1 MIFHHCTIVL
11 IYRFS
16 CHCRGCFFI
25 ISNQNFQSC
34 AKSSSVHQFTGHL
47 IWSFNMY
54 ISNPLEPHQCTL
66 FFVASFPELIM
77 ILTGNIIVL
86 WYVSL
91 YMYIYLPIWNLVSVP
106 YSSESVCTMYHG
118 LTSLEPH
125 HIHLLLSWQPHHHG
139 FAEPPEP

>member
-1 MIFHHCTIVL
+1 M
-11 IYRFS
+11 
-16 CHCRGCFFI
+16 

-34 AKSSSVHQFTGHL
+34 AKSSSVHQFTWHL

-77 ILTGNIIVL
+77 ILTGHIIVL

-91 YMYIYLPIWNLVSVP
+91 YMYIYLPIWNHVSVP
-106 YSSESVCTMYHG
+106 YSSECVSWTYLSRASSYS
-118 LTSLEPH
+118 LTALLTASSSWFCRASWTLSNRTKKINHFNSSLCA
-125 HIHLLLSWQPHHHG
+125 I
-139 FAEPPEP
+139 